1 MTPGADF
8 ERLLPGIFV
17 MKVYKIIKCARIN
30 FLEEFKN
37 VAAGI
42 ADTVQRGL
50 GTLPQQA
57 NLRRLN
63 RRENQE
69 NEEPVQFALLA
80 SLILIFLKHFLNIA
94 QTST

>member
-8 ERLLPGIFV
+8 ERLVPGIFV

-50 GTLPQQA
+50 GTLPHK
-57 NLRRLN
+57 
-63 RRENQE
+63 RE
-69 NEEPVQFALLA
+69 
-80 SLILIFLKHFLNIA
+80 LKRKVHK
-94 QTST
+94 TK

>member
-8 ERLLPGIFV
+8 ERLVPGIFV

-30 FLEEFKN
+30 FLEKFKN

-50 GTLPQQA
+50 GTLVPTSKFA
-57 NLRRLN
+57 KIAPEEN
-63 RRENQE
+63 RENE
-69 NEEPVQFALLA
+69 
-80 SLILIFLKHFLNIA
+80 
-94 QTST
+94 